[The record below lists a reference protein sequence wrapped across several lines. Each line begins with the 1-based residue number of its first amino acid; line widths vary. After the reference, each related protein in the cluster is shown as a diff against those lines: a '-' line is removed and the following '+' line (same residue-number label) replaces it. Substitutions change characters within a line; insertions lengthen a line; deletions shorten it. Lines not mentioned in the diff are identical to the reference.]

1 MSHLTCLHR
10 HRVSHD
16 DIHHRTSKHTRVKA
30 NHFPVFFIV
39 GRKADLELKK
49 YTFQPSTSPEGSII
63 DTSSPSTP
71 LDLSKCSANNKSQ
84 SKNGKSTKPSASSL
98 NLPSI
103 VTSCPFKPNLAL
115 PSTSSLEYKH
125 KKWQMK
131 GASSSSL
138 GVNTLSNGS
147 EATSSLHP
155 LLPLILSAKNLSSAL
170 SSSAAGGISGSS
182 ILLASTKKRKFN
194 STTDDDD
201 QFDDRPSLVLNELQD
216 SLDSSNGKSDFL
228 ERSQLSY
235 LLRLFSR

>member
-16 DIHHRTSKHTRVKA
+16 DVHHRMSKHTRVNA
-30 NHFPVFFIV
+30 NRFSYRLFHCV

-49 YTFQPSTSPEGSII
+49 YTFEPSTSPEGSII

-84 SKNGKSTKPSASSL
+84 SKNGKSTKSSASSP

-103 VTSCPFKPNLAL
+103 VTSCPFKPNLPL

-138 GVNTLSNGS
+138 GVNAVSNGS
-147 EATSSLHP
+147 EASSSLHP
-155 LLPLILSAKNLSSAL
+155 LLPLILSAKSLSSAFS
-170 SSSAAGGISGSS
+170 SSSAGGGISGSS
-182 ILLASTKKRKFN
+182 ILLGSGKKRKFN
-194 STTDDDD
+194 STTDSDSE
-201 QFDDRPSLVLNELQD
+201 FDERPSLILNELQD
-216 SLDSSNGKSDFL
+216 SLDSSNGKSGFL
-228 ERSQLSY
+228 SRS
-235 LLRLFSR
+235 